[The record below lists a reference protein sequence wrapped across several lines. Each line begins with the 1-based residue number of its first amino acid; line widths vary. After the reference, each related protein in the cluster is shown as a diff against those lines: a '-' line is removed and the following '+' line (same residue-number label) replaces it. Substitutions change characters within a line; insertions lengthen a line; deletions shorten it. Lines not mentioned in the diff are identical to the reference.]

1 MCIIPII
8 TTTLVFL
15 YDMFVGLLGWLI
27 TSLV

>member
-1 MCIIPII
+1 MCIITII